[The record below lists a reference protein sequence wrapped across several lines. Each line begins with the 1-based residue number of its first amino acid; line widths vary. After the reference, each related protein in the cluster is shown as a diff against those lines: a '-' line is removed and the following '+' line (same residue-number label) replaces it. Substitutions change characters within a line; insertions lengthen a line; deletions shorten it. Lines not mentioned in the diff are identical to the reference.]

1 MTERADTDWIDIS
14 VTFSDNMVSWP
25 KDPFPPSVKRIMDVN
40 EGDKVTMSE
49 LHIISH
55 TGTHLDAPLHF
66 VPGGDTIDHM
76 PLDTAV
82 GPARVIEIK
91 DPESIKPAE
100 LEQYDIQPGER
111 ILFKTQ
117 NSEKLFQ
124 KKEFTKDYVY
134 ITFEAAEYLAKKGIR
149 LVAIDYITLCKYE
162 SEDDWDDVKEYLAK
176 SDMHRTHRMFLEN
189 GIYIL
194 EFVKLTG
201 VKPGTY
207 ELICLPI
214 KLDQGDAGLARAILR
229 PL

>member
-14 VTFSDNMVSWP
+14 VPFRDNMVHYP
-25 KDPFPPSVKRIMDVN
+25 KDPFPPSFKRIMDVN
-40 EGDKVTMSE
+40 EGDKVTMYE
-49 LHIISH
+49 MHIISH
-55 TGTHLDAPLHF
+55 TGTHIDAPLHF
-66 VPGGDTIDHM
+66 VPGGSTIDLM
-76 PLDTAV
+76 PLDTGI

-117 NSEKLFQ
+117 NSEKLIQ
-124 KKEFTKDYVY
+124 KKEYTMGQVY
-134 ITFEAAEYLAKKGIR
+134 ITLEAAEYLAKKGIR
-149 LVAIDYITLCKYE
+149 LVAIDYMAITRYE
-162 SEDDWDDVKEYLAK
+162 TEDDWPSVQEYLAN

-189 GIYIL
+189 GVYIL

-201 VKPGTY
+201 IKPGKY

-214 KLDQGDAGLARAILR
+214 RLEHGDAGLARAIIR